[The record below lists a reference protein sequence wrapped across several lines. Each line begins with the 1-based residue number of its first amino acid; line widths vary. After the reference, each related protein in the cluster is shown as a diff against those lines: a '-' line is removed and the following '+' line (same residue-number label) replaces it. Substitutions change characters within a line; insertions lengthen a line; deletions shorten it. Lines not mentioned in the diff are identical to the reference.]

1 MFRISVYSMA
11 SSLYKIHI
19 GQERRGKGPLI
30 SKDESC
36 ESSMAIYGHGQTNV
50 VSFLSMCTYTINVH
64 LLYTISHNFESLI
77 L

>member
-11 SSLYKIHI
+11 SSLYNIHI

-50 VSFLSMCTYTINVH
+50 VSFFINV
-64 LLYTISHNFESLI
+64 YVYNKCTSTVHN
-77 L
+77 